1 MSRTSY
7 PKMTNGGQDMEETIK
22 TLLNTGNEAL
32 IAFTKRNLL
41 GENVDLEELWTMP
54 RVKKILKNQQSDGSW
69 LYPNKKAILRSP
81 TNYNQYQ
88 TYKTIAE
95 LVEFYGLNKKH
106 GAIRKTADY
115 LFSFQTKEGE
125 FRGIY
130 GNQYSPN
137 YSASITEFLIK
148 AGYGDTIIEKSLDWL
163 LRMRQDDG
171 GWAIPLR
178 TRNRGV
184 GDINEKETIGP
195 DTAKPFSHLVTGIV
209 LRPFSLMTAYRS
221 KAKDAGMLLAERVFS
236 RDKYLD
242 RMGVEYWTK
251 FTFPYH
257 WTDLLSTIDT
267 LTQLGIYNHPK
278 IKEMERWFEKHK
290 QDNGTYDVSV
300 MAGAK
305 YKDVKYWIT
314 LQYLSVL
321 KRITEVG

>member
-1 MSRTSY
+1 
-7 PKMTNGGQDMEETIK
+7 MEEATK
-22 TLLNTGNEAL
+22 TLLDTGNEAL

-41 GENVDLEELWTMP
+41 GEEVDIEELWTLP
-54 RVKKILKNQQSDGSW
+54 RVKRILKNQQLNGSW
-69 LYPNKKAILRSP
+69 VYPNKKAILRSP

-95 LVEFYGLNKKH
+95 LVEFYGLNRKH
-106 GAIRKTADY
+106 DAIRKAAEY

-125 FRGIY
+125 FRGMY

-148 AGYGDTIIEKSLDWL
+148 AGYEGTRIEKSLDWL

-178 TRNRGV
+178 TRNRELEAL
-184 GDINEKETIGP
+184 NETETIEP
-195 DTAKPFSHLVTGIV
+195 DKTKPFSHLITGIV
-209 LRPFSLMTAYRS
+209 LRPFSLMTAYRR
-221 KAKDAGMLLAERVFS
+221 KVEDAGMLLADRVFT
-236 RDKYLD
+236 RDKYSD

-257 WTDLLSTIDT
+257 WTDILSTIDT
-267 LTQLGIYNHPK
+267 LTLLGIRNHPK
-278 IKEMERWFEKHK
+278 ISEVLHWFEKHK
-290 QDNGTYDVSV
+290 QENGIYEVSV

-305 YKDVKYWIT
+305 YRDVKYWIT
-314 LQYLSVL
+314 LQYLKVL
-321 KRITEVG
+321 RRLVPY

>member
-1 MSRTSY
+1 MRVE
-7 PKMTNGGQDMEETIK
+7 KAIK
-22 TLLNTGNEAL
+22 TLLDTGNEAL
-32 IAFTKRNLL
+32 IAATKHNLL
-41 GENVDLEELWTMP
+41 GENMDLEKLWNLP
-54 RVKKILKNQQSDGSW
+54 EVKRILEKQQSNGSW
-69 LYPNKKAILRSP
+69 KYPNKKAPLRSP

-88 TYKTIAE
+88 TYKTVAE

-106 GAIRKTADY
+106 ESIRKATEY

-125 FRGIY
+125 FRGMY

-148 AGYGDTIIEKSLDWL
+148 AGYDGARIEKSLDWL
-163 LRMRQDDG
+163 LGMKQDDG

-178 TRNRGV
+178 TRNRELEAV
-184 GDINEKETIGP
+184 NEKKTIEP
-195 DTAKPFSHLVTGIV
+195 DRTKPFSHFVTGIV
-209 LRPFSLMTAYRS
+209 LRPFSLTPAYRN
-221 KAKDAGMLLAERVFS
+221 KVKDAGMLLGERIFT
-236 RDKYLD
+236 RDKYPD

-257 WTDLLSTIDT
+257 WTDILSAIDT
-267 LTQLGIYNHPK
+267 LTLLGINNHPK
-278 IKEMERWFEKHK
+278 INEITLWFESHE
-290 QDNGTYDVSV
+290 QDSGIYDVEV

-321 KRITEVG
+321 KRLTQSR